1 MLHRQKINGNPV
13 RMNLRVVSQK
23 EFQAFAVQLI
33 ALNFAAG
40 WQ

>member
-23 EFQAFAVQLI
+23 EFRASTVQPM
-33 ALNFAAG
+33 ALKSATG